1 MRIIKKGKERVWR
14 LTCGNCMTLF
24 DFTLEDTFV
33 DICRKVK
40 CPECNH
46 ELYTDFSNE
55 VNDEDTKDSK
65 IKKRL
70 NG

>member
-1 MRIIKKGKERVWR
+1 
-14 LTCGNCMTLF
+14 MTLF